1 MKTTTRFGIEVED
14 VTDTKENI
22 NNIYSQAH
30 QDLFALGLN
39 NYKLNGTY
47 VDIGCSMPRD
57 CNNTYLLEKF
67 DWKGINIDIRAF
79 EKMWEEHRTNKFLA
93 CDATKLNYKELF
105 DKTFN
110 SNIIDF
116 LSFDID
122 SASNIVLP
130 LLPFE
135 DYTFSTIAIEHDLY
149 TGNNEFKQLQHEI
162 LNKYGY
168 ICIAENVCV
177 FEKHCHAMFE
187 DWWVSPEMFENI
199 KVVIGDKNLNNTYSD
214 EILNKLGLFLNR
226 DWIVQNK
233 ESLSVTKNIISGNI
247 FKSLAS
253 EYIDE
258 SKPQLNLLRKPKYI
272 FLYTDYLNIFKTKVL
287 PQINYSFNLITHNAD
302 KPITEEY
309 LDVLNDSK
317 IIKWYGMNC
326 NIKHDKLQPIPIG
339 IANEK
344 WPHGNKKTLL
354 SVANTSI
361 EKTKLVYSNFNIST
375 NTSKRSDVFNIIK
388 EKAFIDIDTETHS
401 YQEYLIKLK
410 SYKYTISPPG
420 NSVDCHRIWESVYLG
435 VIPIVEK
442 HIALETWYD
451 LPILFV
457 NSFNELN
464 EQMLNEQY
472 ETIITKSKE
481 KAYTEF
487 YTKLMQ

>member
-14 VTDTKENI
+14 VTDTIENI

-57 CNNTYLLEKF
+57 CNNSYLLEKF

-79 EKMWEEHRTNKFLA
+79 EKMWEEHRSNKFLA

-105 DKTFN
+105 DNTFDKKT
-110 SNIIDF
+110 IDF

-135 DYTFSTIAIEHDLY
+135 DYTFSTIAIEHDLV
-149 TGNNEFKQLQHEI
+149 TDTTEFKQLQHEI
-162 LNKYGY
+162 LRKHNY

-187 DWWVSPEMFENI
+187 DWWVSPEMFETI
-199 KVVIGDKNLNNTYSD
+199 KLFIGNKNLNNTYSD

-226 DWIVQNK
+226 DWIIQNK
-233 ESLSVTKNIISGNI
+233 EMLSEAKNIISGNI
-247 FKSLAS
+247 FKALTF

-258 SKPQLNLLRKPKYI
+258 SKPQINLLRKPKYI
-272 FLYTDYLNIFKTKVL
+272 FLYTDWLDIFITKVL
-287 PQINYSFNLITHNAD
+287 PRINYPFNLITHNSDA
-302 KPITEEY
+302 PITNKHF
-309 LDVLNDSK
+309 VILNNK
-317 IIKWYGMNC
+317 HLIKWHGMNC
-326 NIKHDKLQPIPIG
+326 HIIHKKLQPIPIG

-344 WPHGNKKTLL
+344 WPHGNKKVLL
-354 SVANTSI
+354 DIINTPI

-375 NTSKRSDVFNIIK
+375 NALKRTEIYNTIK
-388 EKAFIDIDTETHS
+388 EKLFIDFDTVVHP
-401 YQEYLIKLK
+401 YQEYLTKLK

-420 NSVDCHRIWESVYLG
+420 NSVDCHRIWESIYLG

-442 HIALETWYD
+442 HIALESWYD
-451 LPILFV
+451 LPILFID
-457 NSFNELN
+457 SFDNLT
-464 EQMLNEQY
+464 EQLLNEQY
-472 ETIITKSKE
+472 DALIAKSKE
-481 KAYTEF
+481 KAYID
-487 YTKLMQ
+487 YYRKLMQ